1 MWFEILPV
9 MAIMTG
15 CLCTP
20 PVAAYFVHKLF
31 QNGNVSIAFAYFIK
45 LCINHVNKTSLD
57 LKGWDLA
64 FMLVC
69 RLKWVLGNCDLV

>member
-31 QNGNVSIAFAYFIK
+31 QNGNVSFAFVI
-45 LCINHVNKTSLD
+45 I
-57 LKGWDLA
+57 
-64 FMLVC
+64 MLNY
-69 RLKWVLGNCDLV
+69 VLTM

>member
-31 QNGNVSIAFAYFIK
+31 QNGNVSIAFVIILTLRY
-45 LCINHVNKTSLD
+45 
-57 LKGWDLA
+57 
-64 FMLVC
+64 
-69 RLKWVLGNCDLV
+69 VLTM

>member
-31 QNGNVSIAFAYFIK
+31 QKGNVSIGPCHY
-45 LCINHVNKTSLD
+45 LD
-57 LKGWDLA
+57 VIFVGLWEL
-64 FMLVC
+64 
-69 RLKWVLGNCDLV
+69 REQN